1 MKQNAV
7 RMMVLSGLCFLPVC
21 FPRLY
26 ILVSQAKDWSSAKQ
40 FCRNTYTDLACVHNE
55 KDLAMVN
62 KLTKGLYSVW
72 IGLQPDTEAWRW
84 SLEYQNYYVEGGA
97 EFRMWAS
104 NEPNVGPGYYKACVA
119 MLPSGEWADQA
130 CGVTYPFICYYKN
143 TSSFIYVNVSETWKN
158 AQSYCR
164 VKHTDLASVRNQS
177 ENEQLKMMLNN
188 SPTWIGLYRNS
199 WMWSDGSAYSFPNWA
214 PNKPLS
220 EDNYSCGTTYLEKWH
235 NSACNGYN
243 YFLCYTDVK
252 DQRLLK
258 VELKTTDASVD
269 MEVLQN
275 DILEKFNQRLMENGL
290 SEFTLR
296 WVKQLDGNIFHKK
309 EHEEEKEE
317 TEEEICA
324 VTLTL

>member
-1 MKQNAV
+1 MLKEELSSECGLVMNPMLVQDTTKHVWQCSQVGNGQIRRAV
-7 RMMVLSGLCFLPVC
+7 SHTH
-21 FPRLY
+21 
-26 ILVSQAKDWSSAKQ
+26 SSA
-40 FCRNTYTDLACVHNE
+40 T
-55 KDLAMVN
+55 
-62 KLTKGLYSVW
+62 TKVMK
-72 IGLQPDTEAWRW
+72 
-84 SLEYQNYYVEGGA
+84 N
-97 EFRMWAS
+97 
-104 NEPNVGPGYYKACVA
+104 
-119 MLPSGEWADQA
+119 
-130 CGVTYPFICYYKN
+130 N

-188 SPTWIGLYRNS
+188 SPTWIGLYRNA

-309 EHEEEKEE
+309 EQEEEKEE